1 MPALFVFSFVFFL
14 LFFLLFFLVNI
25 TDWRA
30 KVADLGLSRE
40 IISHKAGNYTVCGTP
55 CWVAPEIFRGED
67 YGWQVDV
74 YSFAIVVWEILAGE
88 KPFRGVSLLDLP
100 DLVARRCQRPDILLI
115 KVLPRDLKL
124 LMAAMWANNPGR
136 SYLYEMNIIC
146 NFVVFLLTTFFLFY
160 TNHSNTS

>member
-1 MPALFVFSFVFFL
+1 MFVFSFVFFL
-14 LFFLLFFLVNI
+14 LFFLLFFLINI

-136 SYLYEMNIIC
+136 SYLMYKVLY
-146 NFVVFLLTTFFLFY
+146 FVVFLLTTFFLFY